1 MNQKFPHRLLV
12 SLCVVSF
19 VFFNNASL
27 ALAAPGGVQTDL
39 GLWLKANAG
48 VFSDAGTTAAI
59 DGVGI
64 QEWQDQSSAGIDAT
78 EATNSNQRPTFQS
91 DAANLVNFNP
101 SVLFD
106 GSNDRFL
113 LDSNSIALGNTSY
126 SFRAVST
133 VGTNSNGNA
142 ILGSAGT
149 GTRKSTLLELNA
161 GSPPQVFS
169 FWQATNL
176 SADATNVDND
186 DIVIVGDNYD
196 NTVGRTVFS
205 NGLQIGSNA
214 NTSHSATDG
223 LIKVGEFSTT
233 GSTADRFTGRMMEVI
248 AYSNTKSSTELN
260 RIDAYLAL
268 KYGITLDQAVATAY
282 LASDGSTKMW
292 DETVNATYN
301 NDIFGIG
308 RDDGSNLDQRVS
320 KSLNDDAILT
330 VALDNDFTSAN
341 NDASR
346 TTAFGSD
353 LSFLMFANNNG
364 AATFAIAGTNQVLDR
379 VWQVQEEGTV
389 GSVQLQ
395 FDMDDADFDI
405 ATLDRY
411 ELLVDTDNDADFS
424 DETPV
429 SMTNTTG
436 SLWSTSFDFT
446 DGQLFTVA
454 LGNAAPTDIAL
465 DGGNSDTIIE
475 NTVAN
480 TDIGTLTTTDSDV
493 ADTHAYSLACSVA
506 GADDSHFA
514 IVGDKLQNTTVFDYE
529 TPVDANT
536 DNSYEVCVRVTDSG
550 VGNATYDEILTVA
563 VQDIVDETPPVI
575 SETTPV
581 DTPTNDSTP
590 SYTFTTDEAGTITYG
605 GSCSSATTAA
615 VFGPNTVDFNTLAE
629 GPYTDCTITVTDAAS
644 NVSNQITVSSFTID
658 TTAPTTTP
666 PSPGVTT
673 PSSGP
678 VNAIVTIPAGSCG
691 ADYANGTA
699 IWNTNPAGQI
709 NPHPT
714 TVSLDASGDYPQT
727 VLDTSGSTGTF
738 DLTLTCTD
746 QAGNPGPTLDPAV
759 GGFTADHVAPVIGID
774 SPLMG
779 DDIFN
784 ATEAGTVTISGSTD
798 AENGQTVSVSVGT
811 VSGNT
816 TASSGTW
823 SLVLD
828 LSGEANGS
836 LAITADVSDIAGN
849 AATQATASITKD
861 AATPT
866 TTPPTPGVTTPTAG
880 PVGATVTIP
889 AGSCGADYANGTA
902 IWNTNPAG
910 QINPHPTTVS
920 LDASGDYP
928 QTVLDTSGSTGTFDL
943 TLTCT
948 DQAGNPG
955 PTLDPAVG
963 GFTAD
968 HVAPVIG
975 IDSPLMGDDIFN
987 ATEAGTVTIS
997 GSTDAENGQT
1007 VSVSVG
1013 TVSGNTTASSGTWS
1027 LVLDLSGE
1035 ANGSL
1040 AITADV
1046 SDIAGN
1052 AATQATASI
1061 TKDAATPTTT
1071 PPTPGVT
1078 TPTAG
1083 PVGATVTIPAGSC
1096 GADYANGT
1104 AIWNTNPA
1112 GQINPHPTTVSL
1124 DASGDYPQT
1133 VLDTSGSTG
1142 TFDLTLTCTDQAGN
1156 PGPTLDPAVG
1166 GFTADHVAPVIG
1178 IDSPLMGDD
1187 IFNATEAGTVTISG
1201 STDAENGQ
1209 TVSVSVGTVSGNTTA
1224 SSGTWSLV
1232 LDLSGE
1238 ANGSLAITADV
1249 SDIAGN
1255 AATQATA
1262 SITKDAATPTTTPP
1276 TPGVTTPTAGPV
1288 GATVTIPA
1296 GSCGAD
1302 YANGTA
1308 IWNTNPAGQIN
1319 PHPTTVSLDASGDY
1333 PQTVLDTSGS
1343 TGTFDLTL
1351 TCTDQAGN
1359 PGPTLD
1365 PAVGGFTA
1373 DHVAPVIGIDS
1384 PLMGDDIFNATE
1396 AGTVTISGSTDAENG
1411 QTVSVSVGT
1420 VSGNTTAS
1428 SGTWSLVLDLSGE
1441 ANGSLAITADVS
1453 DIAGNAATQATA
1465 SITKDAATPTTT
1477 PPTPGVTTPTA
1488 GPVGATVTIPAG
1500 SCGADYA
1507 NGTAIWNTNPAGQIN
1522 PHPTTVSLDASGDYP
1537 QTVLDTSGSTGT
1549 FDLTLTCTDQA
1560 GNPGPTLDPAV
1571 GGFTA
1576 DHVAPVIGIDSPL
1589 MGDDIFN
1596 ATEAG
1601 TVTISGSTDAENGQT
1616 VSVSVGTVS
1625 GNTTASSGTWSLVLD
1640 LSGEANGS
1648 LAITADVS
1656 DIAGNAAT
1664 QATASITKDAATPT
1678 TTPPTPGVTTPTA
1691 GPVGATV
1698 TIPAGSC
1705 GADYANGTAIW
1716 NTNPAGQI
1724 NPHPTTVSLD
1734 ASGDYPQTVLDTS
1747 GSTGTFDLTLTCTDQ
1762 AGNPG
1767 PTLDPAVGGF
1777 TADHV
1782 APVIGI
1788 DSPLMGDDI
1797 FNATE
1802 AGTVTISGSTDA
1814 ENGQTVS
1821 VSVGTVSGNTTAS
1834 SGTWSLVLD
1843 LSGEANGS
1851 LAITADVSDIAGNAA
1866 TQATA
1871 SITKD
1876 AATPT
1881 TTPPTPGVTTPTAGP
1896 VGATVTIPAGSCGAD
1911 YANGTAIWNT
1921 NPAGQ
1926 INPHPTTVSLDASGD
1941 YPQTVLDTS
1950 GSTGTFDLTLTCT
1963 DQAGNPGPTLDPA
1976 VGGFTADHV
1985 APVIGIDSPL
1995 MGDDIFN
2002 ATEAGTVT
2010 ISGSTDAENG
2020 QTVSVS
2026 VGTVSGNTTASSG
2039 TWSLVLDLSGEA
2051 NGSLAITADVS
2062 DIAGN
2067 AATQATASITKDAAT
2082 PTTTPP
2088 TPGVTTPTAGPVGA
2102 TVTIPAGSCGADYA
2116 NGTAIWNTNPAGQ
2129 INPHPTTVSLD
2140 ASGDYPQ
2147 TVLDTSGSTGTF
2159 DLTLTCTDQAG
2170 NPGPTLDPAVGGFT
2184 ADHVA
2189 PVIGIDSPLMG
2200 DDIFNATEAGT
2211 VTISGST
2218 DAENGQTVSVS
2229 VGTVSGNT
2237 TASSGTW
2244 SLVLDLSGEA
2254 NGSLAITAD
2263 VSDIAGN
2270 AATQAT
2276 ASITKDA
2283 ATPTTT
2289 PPTPGV
2295 TTPTAGPVGA
2305 TVTIPA
2311 GSCGADYANG
2321 TAIWN
2326 TNPAGQINPHPTT
2339 VSLDASGDYPQTVL
2353 DTSGSTG
2360 TFDLTL
2366 TCTDQA
2372 GNPGPT
2378 LDPAVGGFTAD
2389 HVAPVIG
2396 IDSPLMGDDIF
2407 NATEAGTVTIS
2418 GSTDAENGQT
2428 VSVSV
2433 GTVSGNTTASS
2444 GTWSLVLDLSGEAN
2458 GSLAITADVSDIAGN
2473 AATQATASITKDAAT
2488 PTTTPPTP
2496 GVTTPTAGPVGAT
2509 VTIPAGSCGA
2519 DYANGTAIWNTNPAG
2534 QINPHPTTVS
2544 LDASGDY
2551 PQTVLDTSGSTGT
2564 FDLTLTCTDQAGNP
2578 GPTLDPAVGGFTAD
2592 HVAPVIGID
2601 SPLMGDDIFNATEAG
2616 TVTISGSTDAEN
2628 GQTVSV
2634 SVGTVSGN
2642 TTASSGTWSLV
2653 LDLSGEANGSLA
2665 ITADVSDIA
2674 GNAATQATA
2683 SITKDAATPTTT
2695 PPTPGVTTPT
2705 AGPVGATVTIPAG
2718 SCGADYANGTAIWN
2732 TNPAGQINPH
2742 PTTVSLDASGDYPQT
2757 VLDTSGSTGT
2767 FDLTLTCT
2775 DQAGNPGPTLDP
2787 AVGGFTA
2794 DLSKPTPPVVYPI
2807 TTTTD
2812 PITGTSEPGSII
2824 TVSPLTCDNTPVVT
2838 DTSGNWSCD
2847 VTTSSP
2853 LTALTTI
2860 DVTATDSAGNVSDPT
2875 MTTVVDHTTTTVPPT
2890 VDPTDGDPVTGTGEP
2905 GALITVKDN
2914 LGNILCQTS
2923 VFPNGTFICS
2933 PVSPAPSPGDTLEV
2947 TQNIAPN
2954 GESAPTELMVID
2966 PTAVVLPPT
2975 ISPTDGDVITGTAEP
2990 NATVRIIDPTS
3001 GLTLCTATADGSGNF
3016 SCDLSPDLT
3025 DGQTVNVTATV
3036 DGTSSLP
3043 TTITVDSSDSD
3054 GDGIDN
3060 TDETGAINGGDGNG
3074 DGTPD
3079 DEQTSVTSVT
3089 NPVTSQPV
3097 TMSVTGG
3104 NCRVIDGYDV
3114 EFESTQTAQ
3123 DSAFDY
3129 PIGLFDFE
3137 LYCTNVGQ
3145 STDVTFY
3152 LDKEYDTTGW
3162 VWRKI
3167 NRSAGVYST
3176 FNETVT
3182 YGTATIGTDTVTTVN
3197 IVVADNNSD
3206 DEDSTANARILDPSG
3221 PALPAPTSSGS
3232 GGGGGSAPI
3241 RHIITMCSYDTGKCE
3256 NIFPTGNDETYKTY
3270 RDCYQSGSKS
3280 GTECATEWA
3289 LAKNYVAVE
3298 DFVPTTVQPAQT
3310 GSQAEEISTSG
3321 LEESKSVISDD
3332 GRCETITYRR
3342 YPGRRGSGA
3351 SAGLFGDTLETH
3363 AAYPYLVDLNEQ
3375 NIVNGDAETGN
3386 ARLDS
3391 EISRAEVMKIMTIAR
3406 QDSLKQGECAELTT
3420 FPDVNT
3426 GAWYHHFVQNME
3438 QQDIVH
3444 GYNDGLYRPGKNIIK
3459 AEIYKIL
3466 ALSFGYITYDEAKQ
3480 IAAERGIEWYVPYI
3494 EALENNVALPS
3505 AIRAAEPGE
3514 GMTRGEMFTMLSLVL
3529 QKVDEL

>member
-48 VFSDAGTTAAI
+48 VFSDAGTTAAT
-59 DGVGI
+59 DGAEI

-364 AATFAIAGTNQVLDR
+364 AATFAVAGTNQVLDR

-493 ADTHAYSLACSVA
+493 ADTHTYSLACSVA

-550 VGNATYDEILTVA
+550 VGNATYDEILTVV

-615 VFGPNTVDFNTLAE
+615 VVGPNTVDFNTLAE

-678 VNAIVTIPAGSCG
+678 VNATVTIPAGSCG

-699 IWNTNPAGQI
+699 LWNTNPAGQI

-727 VLDTSGSTGTF
+727 VLDTSGSSGSF

-759 GGFTADHVAPVIGID
+759 GSFTADHVAPVIAID

-784 ATEAGTVTISGSTD
+784 ASEAGTVTISGSTD
-798 AENGQTVSVSVGT
+798 AEDGQTVAVSVGT

-861 AATPT
+861 AAAPT
-866 TTPPTPGVTTPTAG
+866 TTPPTPGVTTPAVG
-880 PVGATVTIP
+880 PVGPTVTIP

-902 IWNTNPAG
+902 LWNTNPAG

-928 QTVLDTSGSTGTFDL
+928 QTVLDTSGSSGSFDL

-963 GFTAD
+963 SFTAD
-968 HVAPVIG
+968 HVAPVIA

-987 ATEAGTVTIS
+987 ASEAGTVTIS
-997 GSTDAENGQT
+997 GSTDAEDGQT
-1007 VSVSVG
+1007 VAVSVG

-1061 TKDAATPTTT
+1061 TKDAAAPTTT

-1078 TPTAG
+1078 TPAVG
-1083 PVGATVTIPAGSC
+1083 PVGPTVTIPAGSC

-1104 AIWNTNPA
+1104 ALWNTNPA

-1133 VLDTSGSTG
+1133 VLDTSGSSG
-1142 TFDLTLTCTDQAGN
+1142 SFDLTLTCTDQAGN

-1166 GFTADHVAPVIG
+1166 SFTADHVAPVIA

-1187 IFNATEAGTVTISG
+1187 IFNASEAGTVTISG
-1201 STDAENGQ
+1201 STDAEDGQ
-1209 TVSVSVGTVSGNTTA
+1209 TVAVSVGTVSGNTTASSGTWSLILDLSGEANGSLAITADVSDIAGNAATQATASITKDAAAPTTTPPTPGVTTPAVGPVGPTVTIPAGSCGADYANGTALWNTNPAGQINPHPTTVSLDASGDYPQTVLDTSGSSGSFDLTLTCTDQAGNPGPTLDPAVGSFTADHVAPVIAIDSPLMGDDIFNASEAGTVTISGSTDAEDGQTVAVSVGTVSGNTTA

-1262 SITKDAATPTTTPP
+1262 SITKDAAAPTTTPP
-1276 TPGVTTPTAGPV
+1276 TPGVTTPAVGPV
-1288 GATVTIPA
+1288 GPTVTIPA

-1308 IWNTNPAGQIN
+1308 LWNTNPAGQIN

-1343 TGTFDLTL
+1343 SGSFDLTL

-1365 PAVGGFTA
+1365 PAVGSFTA
-1373 DHVAPVIGIDS
+1373 DHVAPVIAIDS
-1384 PLMGDDIFNATE
+1384 PLMGDDIFNASE
-1396 AGTVTISGSTDAENG
+1396 AGTVTISGSTDAEDG
-1411 QTVSVSVGT
+1411 QTVAVSVGT

-1465 SITKDAATPTTT
+1465 SITKDAAAPTTT
-1477 PPTPGVTTPTA
+1477 PPTPGVTTPA
-1488 GPVGATVTIPAG
+1488 VGPVGPTVTIPAG

-1507 NGTAIWNTNPAGQIN
+1507 NGTALWNTNPAGQIN

-1537 QTVLDTSGSTGT
+1537 QTVLDTSGSSGS

-1571 GGFTA
+1571 GSFTA
-1576 DHVAPVIGIDSPL
+1576 DHVAPVIAIDSPL

-1596 ATEAG
+1596 ASEAG
-1601 TVTISGSTDAENGQT
+1601 TVTISGSTDAEDGQT
-1616 VSVSVGTVS
+1616 VAVSVGTVS

-1664 QATASITKDAATPT
+1664 QATASITKDAVAPT
-1678 TTPPTPGVTTPTA
+1678 TTPLPTTPTA
-1691 GPVGATV
+1691 TGVV
-1698 TIPAGSC
+1698 TSPTAIAGSC
-1705 GADYANGTAIW
+1705 GLEAANGT
-1716 NTNPAGQI
+1716 
-1724 NPHPTTVSLD
+1724 VS
-1734 ASGDYPQTVLDTS
+1734 
-1747 GSTGTFDLTLTCTDQ
+1747 F
-1762 AGNPG
+1762 
-1767 PTLDPAVGGF
+1767 
-1777 TADHV
+1777 
-1782 APVIGI
+1782 
-1788 DSPLMGDDI
+1788 
-1797 FNATE
+1797 
-1802 AGTVTISGSTDA
+1802 
-1814 ENGQTVS
+1814 
-1821 VSVGTVSGNTTAS
+1821 
-1834 SGTWSLVLD
+1834 
-1843 LSGEANGS
+1843 
-1851 LAITADVSDIAGNAA
+1851 
-1866 TQATA
+1866 
-1871 SITKD
+1871 
-1876 AATPT
+1876 T
-1881 TTPPTPGVTTPTAGP
+1881 TTPTGGLNPDPQVLTLDGNGDYSGTLSWD
-1896 VGATVTIPAGSCGAD
+1896 AGSDGNSYSLDVTCIDA
-1911 YANGTAIWNT
+1911 
-1921 NPAGQ
+1921 AGN
-1926 INPHPTTVSLDASGD
+1926 IGPTTGVS
-1941 YPQTVLDTS
+1941 PITS
-1950 GSTGTFDLTLTCT
+1950 
-1963 DQAGNPGPTLDPA
+1963 
-1976 VGGFTADHV
+1976 
-1985 APVIGIDSPL
+1985 
-1995 MGDDIFN
+1995 
-2002 ATEAGTVT
+2002 
-2010 ISGSTDAENG
+2010 
-2020 QTVSVS
+2020 
-2026 VGTVSGNTTASSG
+2026 
-2039 TWSLVLDLSGEA
+2039 DLSE
-2051 NGSLAITADVS
+2051 
-2062 DIAGN
+2062 
-2067 AATQATASITKDAAT
+2067 
-2082 PTTTPP
+2082 
-2088 TPGVTTPTAGPVGA
+2088 
-2102 TVTIPAGSCGADYA
+2102 
-2116 NGTAIWNTNPAGQ
+2116 
-2129 INPHPTTVSLD
+2129 
-2140 ASGDYPQ
+2140 
-2147 TVLDTSGSTGTF
+2147 
-2159 DLTLTCTDQAG
+2159 
-2170 NPGPTLDPAVGGFT
+2170 
-2184 ADHVA
+2184 
-2189 PVIGIDSPLMG
+2189 
-2200 DDIFNATEAGT
+2200 
-2211 VTISGST
+2211 
-2218 DAENGQTVSVS
+2218 
-2229 VGTVSGNT
+2229 
-2237 TASSGTW
+2237 
-2244 SLVLDLSGEA
+2244 
-2254 NGSLAITAD
+2254 
-2263 VSDIAGN
+2263 
-2270 AATQAT
+2270 
-2276 ASITKDA
+2276 
-2283 ATPTTT
+2283 
-2289 PPTPGV
+2289 
-2295 TTPTAGPVGA
+2295 
-2305 TVTIPA
+2305 
-2311 GSCGADYANG
+2311 
-2321 TAIWN
+2321 
-2326 TNPAGQINPHPTT
+2326 
-2339 VSLDASGDYPQTVL
+2339 
-2353 DTSGSTG
+2353 
-2360 TFDLTL
+2360 
-2366 TCTDQA
+2366 
-2372 GNPGPT
+2372 
-2378 LDPAVGGFTAD
+2378 
-2389 HVAPVIG
+2389 
-2396 IDSPLMGDDIF
+2396 
-2407 NATEAGTVTIS
+2407 
-2418 GSTDAENGQT
+2418 
-2428 VSVSV
+2428 
-2433 GTVSGNTTASS
+2433 
-2444 GTWSLVLDLSGEAN
+2444 
-2458 GSLAITADVSDIAGN
+2458 
-2473 AATQATASITKDAAT
+2473 
-2488 PTTTPPTP
+2488 
-2496 GVTTPTAGPVGAT
+2496 
-2509 VTIPAGSCGA
+2509 
-2519 DYANGTAIWNTNPAG
+2519 
-2534 QINPHPTTVS
+2534 
-2544 LDASGDY
+2544 
-2551 PQTVLDTSGSTGT
+2551 
-2564 FDLTLTCTDQAGNP
+2564 
-2578 GPTLDPAVGGFTAD
+2578 
-2592 HVAPVIGID
+2592 
-2601 SPLMGDDIFNATEAG
+2601 
-2616 TVTISGSTDAEN
+2616 
-2628 GQTVSV
+2628 
-2634 SVGTVSGN
+2634 
-2642 TTASSGTWSLV
+2642 
-2653 LDLSGEANGSLA
+2653 
-2665 ITADVSDIA
+2665 
-2674 GNAATQATA
+2674 
-2683 SITKDAATPTTT
+2683 
-2695 PPTPGVTTPT
+2695 
-2705 AGPVGATVTIPAG
+2705 
-2718 SCGADYANGTAIWN
+2718 
-2732 TNPAGQINPH
+2732 
-2742 PTTVSLDASGDYPQT
+2742 
-2757 VLDTSGSTGT
+2757 
-2767 FDLTLTCT
+2767 
-2775 DQAGNPGPTLDP
+2775 
-2787 AVGGFTA
+2787 
-2794 DLSKPTPPVVYPI
+2794 PTPPVVYPI
-2807 TTTTD
+2807 TTTTN
-2812 PITGTSEPGSII
+2812 PIKGTSEPGSVIN
-2824 TVSPLTCDNTPVVT
+2824 VSPLTCDNAPIVT

-2847 VTTSSP
+2847 VTSSLP
-2853 LTALTTI
+2853 IAALTTI

-2875 MTTVVDHTTTTVPPT
+2875 MTTVVDPTTTTVPPT
-2890 VDPTDGDPVTGTGEP
+2890 VEPTDGDPVTGTGEP

-2975 ISPTDGDVITGTAEP
+2975 VSPTDGDVITGTAEP
-2990 NATVRIIDPTS
+2990 NATVRIINPTS

-3060 TDETGAINGGDGNG
+3060 TDEIGAINGGDGNG
-3074 DGTPD
+3074 DGMPD
-3079 DEQTSVTSVT
+3079 DEQTSVTSVM

-3114 EFESTQTAQ
+3114 EFESAQTTQ

-3137 LYCTNVGQ
+3137 LYCTSVGQ

-3206 DEDSTANARILDPSG
+3206 DEDATANARILDPSG

-3270 RDCYQSGSKS
+3270 RKCYQSGVKS
-3280 GTECATEWA
+3280 GIECATEWA

-3298 DFVPTTVQPAQT
+3298 DFAPATDQ
-3310 GSQAEEISTSG
+3310 SQSNAEESSA
-3321 LEESKSVISDD
+3321 LVPEETKTVISDD
-3332 GRCETITYRR
+3332 NLCETVIYRR
-3342 YPGRRGSGA
+3342 YPGRRGVGV
-3351 SAGLFGDTLETH
+3351 SANIFGDTLETH
-3363 AAYPYLVDLNEQ
+3363 LAYPYLVDLNEQ
-3375 NIVNGDAETGN
+3375 NIVNGDAKTGN
-3386 ARLDS
+3386 ARLDN

-3406 QDSLKQGECAELTT
+3406 QDSMKQGECAELTR

-3444 GYNDGLYRPGKNIIK
+3444 GYGDGLYRPGKNIIK

-3466 ALSFGYITYDEAKQ
+3466 ALSFGYITYDEANQ
-3480 IAAERGIEWYVPYI
+3480 IAVERGVEWYVPYI
-3494 EALENNVALPS
+3494 EALGKNIAVPN
-3505 AIRAAEPGE
+3505 AIAEAEPDKV
-3514 GMTRGEMFTMLSLVL
+3514 MTRGEAFTLLSLVL
-3529 QKVDEL
+3529 KNIDGL